1 MDAPQVTSDFSTDE
15 AAKLARVHPQRLT
28 DWDQSGFLKASVPAK
43 RRGVSRRYTFRDV
56 VAVRVVG
63 ELRKAGI
70 SLQVLRKIVAYLRS
84 RDGLSA
90 TEVLAR
96 TNLVTDG
103 DKVFEVSGDVTIH
116 VPSGQRTMVHVTV
129 PLDMVVSDLQRKA
142 RSLRR
147 TAA

>member
-1 MDAPQVTSDFSTDE
+1 MDIRADFSTE
-15 AAKLARVHPQRLT
+15 ETAKLSRVPEQRLT
-28 DWDQSGFLKASVPAK
+28 EWERTGFLRASIPAL

-56 VAVRVVG
+56 VALRVVAD
-63 ELRKAGI
+63 LRAAGI
-70 SLQVLRKIVAYLRS
+70 SLQMLRRVVAYLRS

-103 DKVFEVSGDVTIH
+103 DRVYEIDGDVTLQI
-116 VPSGQRTMVHVTV
+116 PSGQRMFIHVMI
-129 PLDMVVSDLQRKA
+129 PLDRIVSDLQRKA

-147 TAA
+147 AA